1 MNINHHL
8 DEATLFSY
16 VAGSLSQ
23 GMALVVACHISICD
37 VCRGRVL
44 ETESIGGAL
53 LDDIASDNTSEQ
65 FSDDALKQVLARLDE
80 EEPEVSSDNK
90 VTSRLISRGDVP
102 APLSDYIGSSLE
114 SIHWKRLAP
123 GFFYY
128 DVCKE
133 QQGICRLLKVAPGK
147 SLLPHGHQGNELT
160 LLLRGSYEDQM
171 GHYTQ
176 GDVVDVDDQVE
187 HQALIG
193 GDEDCICLLATD
205 SPLRFTTLW
214 GKILQPISGF

>member
-1 MNINHHL
+1 MKINHHL

-23 GMALVVACHISICD
+23 GMALVVACHVSICD
-37 VCRGRVL
+37 TCKGRVL

-53 LDDIASDNTSEQ
+53 LDGIASDNISEQ
-65 FSDDALKQVLARLDE
+65 LSEDGLKQVLARLDE
-80 EEPEVSSDNK
+80 EEPEVLPDNK
-90 VTSRLISRGDVP
+90 ITSRFISRDDVP
-102 APLSDYIGSSLE
+102 APLSDYIGNSLE
-114 SIHWKRLAP
+114 SIHWMRLAP

-133 QQGICRLLKVAPGK
+133 RQGICRLLKVAPGK

-160 LLLRGSYEDQM
+160 LLLRGSYEDEM

-205 SPLRFTTLW
+205 SPLRFTTLL